1 MKITL
6 MTFTCQVAKGMLER
20 EQYSAAKSC
29 LSASKGLVNLANNPN
44 MAFADLTP
52 ALLKSYEHHLLSN
65 QCSRNTVSLYMRTL
79 KNICNRAVCEGVAK
93 IPKDLFK
100 DVFTGSDPVSH
111 RAVAPEVIRK
121 VAKAKLEGKDARLA
135 FARDMFMLSLYLRGI
150 PFIDLAHLRKCD
162 LKNGVITY
170 RRSKTKRLTCI
181 RLEPCA
187 IEIIEQY
194 APREKVTPYLLPII
208 RRQGTENEE
217 RQQYESALRLYNKH
231 LGLLSEIL
239 KLGTRLTSYVP
250 RHSWATIAHDI
261 GVDVADI
268 SAALCH
274 SSEKMTRNY
283 LQSFTP
289 DRLADVNRQVL
300 QVIYGDAKDNMKKRG
315 EKRDKIPRKIFFSG
329 SL

>member
-6 MTFTCQVAKGMLER
+6 MTFACQVAKEMRER
-20 EQYSAAKSC
+20 GQYSAMKSC
-29 LSASKGLVNLANNPN
+29 YSASKGLVNLANNPN
-44 MAFADLTP
+44 LTFASLTP
-52 ALLKSYEHHLLSN
+52 ALLKSYEHHLLNN

-93 IPKDLFK
+93 IAKDLFK
-100 DVFTGSDPVSH
+100 GVFTGSDPVAH

-121 VAKAKLEGKDARLA
+121 VARAKLEGKNARLA

-162 LKNGVITY
+162 LKNEVITY

-181 RLEPCA
+181 HLEPFA
-187 IEIIEQY
+187 IEIIEHY
-194 APREKVTPYLLPII
+194 APKEKETPYLLPII
-208 RRQGTENEE
+208 RRQGTASEE

-231 LGLLSEIL
+231 LGQLSETL
-239 KLGTRLTSYVP
+239 ELGTRLTSYVP

-300 QVIYGDAKDNMKKRG
+300 QVIYGDNTKKGRKKKR
-315 EKRDKIPRKIFFSG
+315 
-329 SL
+329 